1 MAEANQAASFLKN
14 ANFDWIVP
22 AAAVSV
28 VFVMLVP
35 MPSFLLDLLLAM
47 SITAS
52 VIVLL
57 SAVYILR
64 PVQFSVFPSLLLLLT
79 LFRLA
84 LNLASSRRIL
94 LHGNEGTA
102 AAGNVIAAF
111 GQFVVGGN
119 YVVGFVLFIA
129 LIAIQF
135 LVVSHGAVRTAEV
148 TARFTLDAMPGKQM
162 AIDADLNAGLID
174 EHQARARRES
184 VAREAEF
191 YGAMDGAA
199 RFSQRDSLATIL
211 LTAINIVA
219 GFLIGVFQLDIPFRD
234 ALKTY
239 TVLTVGDGLVT
250 MIPSLLVSIAG
261 GLVVTRA
268 SSNRSLGG
276 DLGQQLFAQPRVLW
290 IAGAA
295 MFAMGLIPGMPKF
308 SFFLMVAVLW
318 IDGVAPAKTACRRRS
333 SKHPPSPPPEP
344 TSPEPSSPTRSTPCS
359 RSTISRSKSA
369 TPWSPWS
376 MPIRAASCCPAS
388 APCANI
394 WPASLASSFPAS
406 TSRTTCASSRA
417 STSSRCAASR
427 SPAGRCRKTRILAI
441 SSDPEPPRLPGIETR
456 EPAFGVP
463 ARWIAPELREQ
474 AIAAGYSVVDQTS
487 VLATHISELIRQY
500 AHELLTRA
508 ETKRLL
514 ERLNDS
520 HPKLLDELVPKL
532 MTLGEVQRVL
542 QQLLREQVSIRDL
555 GTILETLVEAAA
567 INKNLV
573 ALVEACRQAL
583 GRSLIK
589 PLLDEQGALT
599 VVTLDPR
606 IEEELNQA
614 FTPQMPASGSL
625 ALQPTFVRRLLE
637 ALAQTGRRKRRR
649 GHSRHSLLGQHA
661 LSSAPFAGAVS
672 SQNRRHLARRN
683 SRAHSGAFHR
693 KPQRMTMT
701 NHSTEVRHEES
712 ANQLRASHPR
722 RGSAQPHPH
731 GTDAAGALH
740 RAPHP

>member
-1 MAEANQAASFLKN
+1 MLWRQFFRAVLDHAVRHELSIATPLFPWTAQLLLGWLWKPLAAAWGVAALVSLAQGGIVFAPKLLAPDIAKLNPAKKLGQIFSITTLVQVLKALVPGAAIVFIAVDIFRREWPTLGLGLWASPRQISAHIFTIVFEVFWKSSLVLLAWAVVDYIAMRQKLESGLRMSKQEIREEMKQTDGNPATKGRIRRLQRQARRQRMLKADTPRHRRGHQPHPLRRRPGVLRPRWRRPPWSPRARTCWPSRSRKSRAGMAFPSLKIRRSRRASTAPSRSARRSPKSSTPPWPKSWPTSSECMPSRWPGGIPDGGSQAKPQPGLKT

-94 LHGNEGTA
+94 LHGNEGIA
-102 AAGNVIAAF
+102 AAGSVIAAF

-174 EHQARARRES
+174 EHQARARREA

-239 TVLTVGDGLVT
+239 TILTVGDGLVT

-268 SSNRSLGG
+268 SSNKSLGG
-276 DLGQQLFAQPRVLW
+276 DLGQQLFAQPRILW
-290 IAGAA
+290 IAGGA

-308 SFFLMVAVLW
+308 SFFFMVAVLW
-318 IDGVAPAKTACRRRS
+318 TMAWRLQKMPPPAEAKPPGQGRRQQARNHPVRLARRPAHARRS
-333 SKHPPSPPPEP
+333 LA
-344 TSPEPSSPTRSTPCS
+344 RS
-359 RSTISRSKSA
+359 RLR
-369 TPWSPWS
+369 
-376 MPIRAASCCPAS
+376 
-388 APCANI
+388 
-394 WPASLASSFPAS
+394 
-406 TSRTTCASSRA
+406 
-417 STSSRCAASR
+417 
-427 SPAGRCRKTRILAI
+427 AGRPGRCQSGRK
-441 SSDPEPPRLPGIETR
+441 
-456 EPAFGVP
+456 
-463 ARWIAPELREQ
+463 
-474 AIAAGYSVVDQTS
+474 
-487 VLATHISELIRQY
+487 
-500 AHELLTRA
+500 
-508 ETKRLL
+508 
-514 ERLNDS
+514 
-520 HPKLLDELVPKL
+520 
-532 MTLGEVQRVL
+532 
-542 QQLLREQVSIRDL
+542 
-555 GTILETLVEAAA
+555 AAA
-567 INKNLV
+567 
-573 ALVEACRQAL
+573 
-583 GRSLIK
+583 
-589 PLLDEQGALT
+589 
-599 VVTLDPR
+599 PR
-606 IEEELNQA
+606 
-614 FTPQMPASGSL
+614 P
-625 ALQPTFVRRLLE
+625 R
-637 ALAQTGRRKRRR
+637 LAQTSRRPARLH
-649 GHSRHSLLGQHA
+649 HSQRPHHGQP
-661 LSSAPFAGAVS
+661 APQAA
-672 SQNRRHLARRN
+672 RIRHLSAR
-683 SRAHSGAFHR
+683 G
-693 KPQRMTMT
+693 
-701 NHSTEVRHEES
+701 
-712 ANQLRASHPR
+712 
-722 RGSAQPHPH
+722 
-731 GTDAAGALH
+731 
-740 RAPHP
+740 